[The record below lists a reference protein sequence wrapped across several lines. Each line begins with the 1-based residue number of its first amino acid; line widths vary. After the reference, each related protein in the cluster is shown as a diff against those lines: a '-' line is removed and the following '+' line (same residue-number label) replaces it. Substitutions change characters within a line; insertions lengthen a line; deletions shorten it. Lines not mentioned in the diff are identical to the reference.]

1 MAAGAPSPHRPA
13 GPSGPG
19 HGLIIGPTGWRAI
32 SADRWIPG
40 NLRVISLS
48 ISFSELDVTSLAS
61 YLIAFALPLL
71 DALLPIVPSE
81 TAIITLGVA
90 TAGSTDPRIGV
101 LVVLAAFGAWCG
113 DNFNYL
119 LGRWFGPWVTRRFLS
134 GERGTKQRAWAERS
148 LDHYGWRLIIA
159 CRFIPGGRTAVTL
172 TCGLIGYNRR
182 SFMLATAVAAMIWA
196 SYAFFIGRLGGHV
209 FESKPWAGLLL
220 ALGVV
225 LAISG
230 LVEAFRR
237 LRGRRRPSEPS
248 QESQESPQESP
259 QDGLPDPSRKE

>member
-1 MAAGAPSPHRPA
+1 MPVTS
-13 GPSGPG
+13 
-19 HGLIIGPTGWRAI
+19 L
-32 SADRWIPG
+32 
-40 NLRVISLS
+40 VISLS

-61 YLIAFALPLL
+61 YLIAFILPAL
-71 DALLPIVPSE
+71 DALLPVVPAE

-101 LVVLAAFGAWCG
+101 LVVLAAAGAWCG

-119 LGRWFGPWVTRRFLS
+119 LGRWFGPWVVRRFLS
-134 GERGTKQRAWAERS
+134 GERGTRQRAWAERS

-182 SFMLATAVAAMIWA
+182 SFMAARAVAAAIWA
-196 SYAFFIGRLGGHV
+196 CYAFYIGRLGGKA
-209 FESKPWAGLLL
+209 FEDKPWAGLLL

-225 LAISG
+225 LAVSA
-230 LVEAFRR
+230 LVEAIRR
-237 LRGRRRPSEPS
+237 LRGRRTPS
-248 QESQESPQESP
+248 ESPQ
-259 QDGLPDPSRKE
+259 QGQRDPSQKE